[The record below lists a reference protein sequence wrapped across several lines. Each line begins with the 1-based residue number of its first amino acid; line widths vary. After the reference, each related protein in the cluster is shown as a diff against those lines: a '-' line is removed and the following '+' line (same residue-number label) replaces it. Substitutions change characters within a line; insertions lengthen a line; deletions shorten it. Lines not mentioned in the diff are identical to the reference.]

1 MKKIALIYI
10 FFIASSQLFAQ
21 TNVSGGIFS
30 NTTWTLSN
38 SPYIVTGP
46 VVVFPNVTLTI
57 EPGVV
62 VKIEEKSN
70 NTSEQLYIE
79 IRGRLVAKGTSNLP
93 ISFIPNTPPS
103 LGIDQ
108 IWQGINVKT
117 ALGGSIDMD
126 YFVFNNS
133 YYGISYDNILLDT
146 LRFNECKFNYNN
158 YTLSINTNFVL
169 NKCEF
174 YNNGTTN
181 SLMYLYGSVVA
192 NDCIYKNNFA
202 CMSMVANGVN
212 VSNSTFENNQS
223 CFIQISGSFKNCSFK
238 NNNIVFQENG
248 LLDID
253 SSSFINNNIG
263 INEMNGGRV
272 TNSSFQNNTL
282 ALSVGEN
289 SMIEKNNIS
298 NNTVG
303 LALVGKFTNGM
314 VLPFVRDNKICDNS
328 LYNLENKSDF
338 NLGLENNCFCL
349 NDSLTIEQKI
359 FDGYD
364 DITRGLINFATY
376 DSLCLTI
383 KQRFIKINL
392 STGVFEEKREVNVYP
407 NPFIDKINLMSDEK
421 EIDWNVIDV
430 TGRTIFTFTSNSN
443 NNEIDLS
450 SLVKGIYILKSTEY
464 RPVKIIKN

>member
-1 MKKIALIYI
+1 MKKIALIFI
-10 FFIASSQLFAQ
+10 FFLASIPLYAQ
-21 TNVSGGIFS
+21 TNVSGGVFS

-62 VKIEEKSN
+62 VKIQEKST
-70 NTSEQLYIE
+70 NTSEQVYIE
-79 IRGRLVAKGTSNLP
+79 IRGKLVAKGTSTSP
-93 ISFIPNTPPS
+93 ISFIPETAPT
-103 LGIDQ
+103 LGTNQ

-117 ALGGSIDMD
+117 ALGGNIDMD

-133 YYGISYDNILLDT
+133 FYGISYDDILLDT
-146 LRFNECKFNYNN
+146 LTFNECKFNYNN

-169 NKCEF
+169 NSCEF

-181 SLMYLYGSVVA
+181 SLMYLYGSVLA
-192 NDCIYKNNFA
+192 NNCIYKNNFA

-212 VSNSTFENNQS
+212 VTNSVFENNQS
-223 CFIQISGSFKNCSFK
+223 CFIQISGSFKNCLFK
-238 NNNIVFQENG
+238 DNNIVFQENG
-248 LLDID
+248 FLDID

-263 INEMNGGRV
+263 INELIGGRV
-272 TNSSFQNNTL
+272 INSSFQNNTL

-289 SMIEKNNIS
+289 TIIEKNNIS
-298 NNTVG
+298 NNNVG
-303 LALVGKFTNGM
+303 LALVGKFINGM
-314 VLPFVRDNKICDNS
+314 ILPFVRENKICDNS

-349 NDSLTIEQKI
+349 DDSLAIDQKI

-392 STGVFEEKREVNVYP
+392 GTGMFEEKRVASVFP
-407 NPFIDKINLMSDEK
+407 NPFVDHLNLVSEDKSIE
-421 EIDWNVIDV
+421 WRVIDV
-430 TGRTIFTFTSNSN
+430 TGREILTFTSNSIN
-443 NNEIDLS
+443 YEADLS
-450 SLVKGIYILKSTEY
+450 SLVKGVYILISNEY
-464 RPVKIIKN
+464 KPIKVIKN